1 MGAAWLDRAAVRRVW
16 ADFTRGD
23 SDNSFYV
30 WQWVNLGLLSA
41 RAAGSL
47 PQAVSA

>member
-1 MGAAWLDRAAVRRVW
+1 MGAAWLDRVAVRRVW
-16 ADFTRGD
+16 AQFARGD

-41 RAAGSL
+41 RSAARL
-47 PQAVSA
+47 PQAVNA